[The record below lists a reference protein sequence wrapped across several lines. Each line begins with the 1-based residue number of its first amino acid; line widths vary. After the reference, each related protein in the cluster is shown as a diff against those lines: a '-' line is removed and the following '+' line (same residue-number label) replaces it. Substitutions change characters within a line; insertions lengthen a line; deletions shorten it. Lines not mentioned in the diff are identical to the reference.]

1 MTITKQSAQGVSFMW
16 MNDSRIHRNMKIT
29 QDDSAVNSAAVNDP
43 ALHS

>member
-1 MTITKQSAQGVSFMW
+1 MTITKQSAQGVSLW

-29 QDDSAVNSAAVNDP
+29 QDDSAVNSAAVTDP